1 MIRLK
6 KSDELQNFRGII
18 WLTSVKMGELE
29 KYLSLIL
36 VKEKNIFE
44 KNVEQETWIGDWNEV
59 ERNAVVLR
67 SYIFIFNVESTNQ
80 NEKDKTWIF
89 QTTGIEIKPEMFVK
103 SIPA

>member
-1 MIRLK
+1 MK
-6 KSDELQNFRGII
+6 KADELQNFRGII

-59 ERNAVVLR
+59 ERNVVVLR